1 MKRPLLKGVPQNVVD
16 YVMDLEDQVESL
28 ERCLRATED
37 YQPVEVRLAKI
48 IEELGFKRG

>member
-1 MKRPLLKGVPQNVVD
+1 MSRPLMKGVSQDVLD
-16 YVMDLEDQVESL
+16 YVMGLEDQVDSL

-37 YQPVEVRLAKI
+37 YQPIEVRLAKI